1 MLRTASH
8 RTRGFTAL
16 AALALLAGAAGCSQP
31 TLQLEE
37 QQTFRDA
44 TRTQTIEA
52 YVPEGTEKL
61 ELSLELD
68 VERGTVAFRVRD
80 PMGVVRWQSEL
91 TGGGS
96 FSDQR
101 ELEPVVGN
109 WRIDLEMV
117 GARGNYEVEWVG
129 R

>member
-1 MLRTASH
+1 MIRTASH
-8 RTRGFTAL
+8 RNRGLTVL
-16 AALALLAGAAGCSQP
+16 AALALLAGAAGCRQP
-31 TLQLEE
+31 TLQLQE

-52 YVPEGTEKL
+52 YVPEGTEELK
-61 ELSLELD
+61 LSLDLD

-80 PMGVVRWQSEL
+80 PMGVVRWQGEL

-96 FSDQR
+96 FSDRR

>member
-1 MLRTASH
+1 MTFGTASH
-8 RTRGFTAL
+8 RTRGL
-16 AALALLAGAAGCSQP
+16 AAAAALTLLAAAGCSQP

-52 YVPEGTEKL
+52 YVPEGTEEL
-61 ELSLELD
+61 ELSLVLD
-68 VERGTVAFRVRD
+68 VERGTVAFRVSD
-80 PMGVVRWQSEL
+80 PLGVVQWQSEL
-91 TGGGS
+91 TSGGE

-101 ELEPVVGN
+101 GLDPVVGT
-109 WRIDLEMV
+109 WRIDFEMV
-117 GARGNYEVEWVG
+117 GAEGEYVAEWVG